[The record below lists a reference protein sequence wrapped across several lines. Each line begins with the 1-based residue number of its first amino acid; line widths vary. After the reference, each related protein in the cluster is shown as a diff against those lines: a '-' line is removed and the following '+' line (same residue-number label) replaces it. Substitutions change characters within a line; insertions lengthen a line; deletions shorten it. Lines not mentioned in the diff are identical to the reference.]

1 MMQEERLFTFIETST
16 FTKQLDKID
25 FDLLFAIQ
33 NDLIKSPKRGDL
45 IAGTN
50 GVRKARVADKKGK
63 RGKSGSYRYMYLY
76 LENNGIVYLLLI
88 FPKSK
93 KANLTKGE
101 RNEIAQ
107 IARQIKEI
115 YKE

>member
-1 MMQEERLFTFIETST
+1 MKEEQLFTFIETKV

-25 FDLLFAIQ
+25 FELLFVIQ
-33 NDLIKSPKRGDL
+33 NDLITKPKRGDL

-50 GVRKARVADKKGK
+50 GVRKARVADKKSK

-76 LENNGIVYLLLI
+76 LENNGIIYLLVI

-93 KANLTKGE
+93 KANLDKSE

-107 IARQIKEI
+107 IARQIKNI